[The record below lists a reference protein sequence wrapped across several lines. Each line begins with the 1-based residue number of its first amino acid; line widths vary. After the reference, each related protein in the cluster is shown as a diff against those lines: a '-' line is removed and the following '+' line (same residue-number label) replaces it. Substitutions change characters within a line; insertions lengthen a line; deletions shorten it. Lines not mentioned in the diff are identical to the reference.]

1 MENFSRLER
10 STSDLINLVSFFKTK
25 KVKLVN
31 IKENLDTIAPQVYFN
46 KNSFSNFYSIWTRFD
61 YGTNKKA

>member
-46 KNSFSNFYSIWTRFD
+46 KNSFSNFYSI
-61 YGTNKKA
+61 